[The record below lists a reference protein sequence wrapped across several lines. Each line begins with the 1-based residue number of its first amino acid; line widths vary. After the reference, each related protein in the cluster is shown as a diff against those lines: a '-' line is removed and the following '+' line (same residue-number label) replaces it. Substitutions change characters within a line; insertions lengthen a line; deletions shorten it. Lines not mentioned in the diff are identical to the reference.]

1 MKSLEIVSGR
11 DSRKGRAF
19 EEVFGKAD
27 NIKKE
32 HLEIKKKERF
42 LPNSASIAPPLTPPY
57 HIYT

>member
-42 LPNSASIAPPLTPPY
+42 LPNSASIAPPLTPP
-57 HIYT
+57 